1 MDSKIT
7 VTKRFEFAYAHHLP
21 EYNGKC
27 ANLHGHT
34 GILEVEIGQFL
45 QLGSYEGMIIDFGEL
60 KRIVEE
66 EIIKYFDHAYLNE
79 LISRPTAENMVS
91 WVVEKLDNVFGQA
104 LKRIRIYETPDSYA
118 EWKRG

>member
-34 GILEVEIGQFL
+34 GILEVEVGQAL
-45 QLGSYEGMIIDFGEL
+45 IPSLYEGMVIDFGDL

-66 EIIKYFDHAYLNE
+66 EVIKYFDHAYLNE

-91 WVVEKLDNVFGQA
+91 WVVEKLETVFGHS